1 MVNFLRF
8 FILWCVLGPSCLYES
23 KEVVPLS
30 PFGVC
35 VGVLVFV
42 GVMLVVSF
50 RTSFIARTERS
61 VLVLMGVCSVVYLS
75 TQFLHVL

>member
-1 MVNFLRF
+1 M
-8 FILWCVLGPSCLYES
+8 
-23 KEVVPLS
+23 PLS

-50 RTSFIARTERS
+50 RTSFIARAERS
-61 VLVLMGVCSVVYLS
+61 VLVLVGVCAVVYLS
-75 TQFLHVL
+75 AQFLYVL